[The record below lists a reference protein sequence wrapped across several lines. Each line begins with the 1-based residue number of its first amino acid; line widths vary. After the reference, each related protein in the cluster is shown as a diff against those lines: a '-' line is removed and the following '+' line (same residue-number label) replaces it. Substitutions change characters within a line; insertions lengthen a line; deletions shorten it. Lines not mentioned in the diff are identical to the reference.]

1 MSTTAEPHR
10 TPRVPDF
17 ELTLNELRAVTGFNV
32 DCARRVIAVFDSE
45 CPHDRRPIEA
55 LNDAAAFVDGG
66 NRTRALRVSAV
77 AAHRAA
83 RDVAG
88 PAAHAAMAAGDAAA
102 SAYLHPLADAA
113 QVGHILRGPA
123 HCVRALETQPVRP
136 VPHEEAIATVL
147 DCATSQLIEVLRR
160 YPRVSAGRTGASMVM
175 GELDRRLRD
184 MLGRLKNSA

>member
-1 MSTTAEPHR
+1 MATNAAQPHR

-32 DCARRVIAVFDSE
+32 DCVRMVIAVFDSE

-66 NRTRALRVSAV
+66 RRSRAQRTSAL

-83 RDVAG
+83 RDVAP

-102 SAYLHPLADAA
+102 SAYLHPLADAS

-123 HCVRALETQPVRP
+123 HCVRALETRP
-136 VPHEEAIATVL
+136 VGPVAHEEAIAAVL
-147 DCATSQLIEVLRR
+147 GCATSRVIEVLRR
-160 YPRVSAGRTGASMVM
+160 YPRVPTGRNGVSVVM
-175 GELDRRLRD
+175 SELDRRLR
-184 MLGRLKNSA
+184 GAPGESQ